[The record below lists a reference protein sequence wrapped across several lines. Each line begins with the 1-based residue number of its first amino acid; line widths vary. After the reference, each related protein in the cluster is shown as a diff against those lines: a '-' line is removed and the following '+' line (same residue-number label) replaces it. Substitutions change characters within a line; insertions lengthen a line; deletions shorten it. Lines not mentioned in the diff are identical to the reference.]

1 MPHEVVIPRLGLTME
16 EGRVAEWHKQDG
28 EIVEPGE
35 ALFSVET
42 DKAVMEV
49 QAAVGG
55 VLRHVP
61 DLSPD
66 ALPIGAVI
74 GYITQPG
81 AESAHEAAQAPASS
95 PSEAPAITPEE
106 VEDEVGV
113 PAVAGGRNAP
123 PSFPAG
129 EDAAESEPSTGRK
142 LSSPAAR
149 RRAGELGLDWRT
161 VERPGGGPILEV
173 HVEQAT
179 RAAQQEGRIK
189 ASPAARR
196 MAQEAG
202 IELGD
207 VAARGPGAVVRP
219 EDVAAAV
226 AERQD
231 TPSSVPDR
239 TAMAVEEGEPVSASR
254 EAGDGKAV
262 ATTGVR
268 RVVARRMAESARTVA
283 AVTLTTEADAT
294 ELVEFR
300 ERQKAVLEPRNVA
313 VPTYNDF
320 FVKLVA
326 AALREHPAL
335 NAYWREDQLVL
346 QEHIHIGIAVDAE
359 TGLVAPVVR
368 DVPSKSLRQV
378 AEESRALAGKA
389 RAGRLAPDEMQ
400 GGTFTVTNLGAYGID
415 AFTPIVNLPQCA
427 ILGIGRIV
435 KRPAVFEDRLV
446 ARSIVVLSLTFDHRA
461 VDGGPAARFLDTVR
475 QYAEQPYLWL

>member
-1 MPHEVVIPRLGLTME
+1 ME

-28 EIVEPGE
+28 ETVEPGE

-81 AESAHEAAQAPASS
+81 EAAPGTEGADEAAQAPEAS
-95 PSEAPAITPEE
+95 PSEVPAMTPEE
-106 VEDEVGV
+106 VEDETGV
-113 PAVAGGRNAP
+113 PTEAGGRSAP
-123 PSFPAG
+123 PSSPTG
-129 EDAAESEPSTGRK
+129 EATAESGPSTDRK

-179 RAAQQEGRIK
+179 RSAQQEGRIK

-202 IELGD
+202 IDLGEL
-207 VAARGPGAVVRP
+207 AARGQGTTVRL

-226 AERQD
+226 ERRD
-231 TPSSVPDR
+231 TVPSELDSA
-239 TAMAVEEGEPVSASR
+239 AMAAEEGESTFASH
-254 EAGDGKAV
+254 EAEDRKAV
-262 ATTGVR
+262 ATAGVR

-300 ERQKAVLEPRNVA
+300 ERQRAVLKPRGAA

-335 NAYWREDQLVL
+335 NAYWWEDQLVL

-359 TGLVAPVVR
+359 TGLVVPVIR
-368 DVPSKSLRQV
+368 DVPSKGVRQV
-378 AEESRALAGKA
+378 AEESRALAEKA

-415 AFTPIVNLPQCA
+415 AFTPLVNLPQCA

-435 KRPAVFEDRLV
+435 KKPAVFEDQLV
-446 ARSIVVLSLTFDHRA
+446 ARGIVVLSLTFDHRA

-475 QYAEQPYLWL
+475 QYTEQPYLWL